1 MTALFPAVSGYN
13 LLRQKIQ
20 LPGGLVGQYNLV
32 LIPFQQWQQAQ
43 VDTWV
48 PALSELEQAFP
59 GLAFYEL
66 PTIYKMNTLSRLF
79 LNEGMRAGIPNHKT
93 RSRTITLYLEKSE
106 FRQRL
111 GIASEDAI
119 TLLLLDRTGQILWR
133 AAGSFEPEKAH
144 DLAKTLT
151 AYLQPAFETLWTRDL

>member
-1 MTALFPAVSGYN
+1 MTAAFPTVSGHN
-13 LLRQKIQ
+13 LLRQQIQ
-20 LPGGLVGQYNLV
+20 LPGGLDGQYNLV

-66 PTIYKMNTLSRLF
+66 PTIYRMNTLARVF

-111 GIASEDAI
+111 GIGSEDAI
-119 TLLLLDRTGQILWR
+119 TLLLIDRTGQILWR
-133 AAGSFEPEKAH
+133 TTGSFEADKAH
-144 DLAKTLT
+144 DLARTLT
-151 AYLQPAFETLWTRDL
+151 TYLQPAFETLWARG